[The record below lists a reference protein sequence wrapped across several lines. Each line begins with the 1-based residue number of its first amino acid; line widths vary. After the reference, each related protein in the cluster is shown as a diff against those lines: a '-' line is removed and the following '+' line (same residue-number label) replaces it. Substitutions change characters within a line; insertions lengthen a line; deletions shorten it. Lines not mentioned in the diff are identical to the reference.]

1 MKIYFIRHGEAM
13 DDVKNEYGGWADAEL
28 SEKGR
33 EQVGERAKDLTSRV
47 AKAEIIFSS
56 PFKRARESAE
66 IIAQKLN
73 LEVEEDVYLK
83 ERNTYGLLCGVGEEE
98 AAKKY
103 PELVAAHESG
113 TELLGYE
120 PYDFFLKRVRALV
133 ERLYKLEYET
143 IICVTHGKLLKA
155 LLEDLVGG
163 PKVKKLHDACLVTVE
178 LLPDGSL
185 KLLETDGADFE

>member
-1 MKIYFIRHGEAM
+1 M
-13 DDVKNEYGGWADAEL
+13 
-28 SEKGR
+28 
-33 EQVGERAKDLTSRV
+33 
-47 AKAEIIFSS
+47 
-56 PFKRARESAE
+56 
-66 IIAQKLN
+66 
-73 LEVEEDVYLK
+73 
-83 ERNTYGLLCGVGEEE
+83 CGVGEEE